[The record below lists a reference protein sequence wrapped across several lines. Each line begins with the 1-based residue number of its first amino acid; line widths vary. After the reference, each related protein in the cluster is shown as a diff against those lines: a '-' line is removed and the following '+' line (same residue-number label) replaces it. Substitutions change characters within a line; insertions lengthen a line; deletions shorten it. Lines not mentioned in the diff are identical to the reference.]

1 MPRKKEALTL
11 SVPPGT
17 KEKLESIASK
27 LKILWGKKPSASGLI
42 VAIAEQT
49 VQVGQP
55 FALSTVQVQSL
66 NQAIKALIDAGH
78 LGDAQILTTLAIEQG
93 NLSPQERQTLMQQVS
108 QPNQAWRV
116 TVDEYRQNQQPFHL
130 LYRNAQGE
138 NLSYTVRY
146 AEINFYEKRFYLQI
160 WCDETEDIKD
170 SKNIS
175 YAELK
180 HNRCLR
186 FDRIQSILPAT
197 GHWRS
202 EGLDYLKVYL
212 HFYRGMVKAYEP
224 RVGQDISD
232 ETTGNVRQVVRRVN
246 HPFWLVREVL
256 RYGQD
261 CIVISP
267 DNVREAVKREIMA
280 TCHNYDIKLM

>member
-49 VQVGQP
+49 LQVGQP
-55 FALSTVQVQSL
+55 FALTSVQVQSL

-78 LGDAQILTTLAIEQG
+78 LGHAQTLAALAIEQG
-93 NLSPQERQTLMQQVS
+93 NLSLQDRQTLMQQVS

-116 TVDEYRQNQQPFHL
+116 TIDEYCQKQQPFHL

-138 NLSYTVRY
+138 DLSYTVRY

-160 WCDETEDIKD
+160 WCDETEDIKN
-170 SKNIS
+170 SP
-175 YAELK
+175 YPELK
-180 HNRCLR
+180 HNRCMR

-212 HFYRGMVKAYEP
+212 HFYEGMVKAYEP
-224 RVGQDISD
+224 RLGQDISD
-232 ETTGNVRQVVRRVN
+232 EITDNVRQVVRRVN

-261 CIVISP
+261 CVVISP
-267 DNVREAVKREIMA
+267 DNVREAVKREILA
-280 TCHNYDIKLM
+280 TCRNYDIKLM